1 MRNEGLG
8 NLGNAYAALGDAR
21 KAIEFYEKQ
30 LAIAREIGD
39 RGGEGDALANMG
51 MAYKKLGDKEKAK
64 ALWQAALAIYRAI
77 ESPHA
82 KTVEA
87 WLAALE

>member
-1 MRNEGLG
+1 
-8 NLGNAYAALGDAR
+8 
-21 KAIEFYEKQ
+21 
-30 LAIAREIGD
+30 
-39 RGGEGDALANMG
+39 MG
-51 MAYKKLGDKEKAK
+51 MACKQLGDKEKAK